1 MLRHIVSQHCCG
13 STKGEAVVVL
23 KNMDNDSVKPTDTA
37 VTGAVS
43 APCIKEP
50 ADVRSEQAEHAILSN
65 RLDRA
70 EAEAMRT
77 KDLLALADARV
88 KALEALVLE
97 LQAGGVASGPS
108 DRYRVRDLEAQL
120 RLAQSRATAA
130 QRSAEQSQLLTEAML
145 RSTSWRFS
153 TPVRAGGAAL
163 RKIGGSKVVANTMA
177 RRVVLHGAAYIRNR
191 PALKDGIVAVL
202 TRFPRIRARLIR
214 LAGFDAVQGMLAG
227 SPMPAVETVDRLTAR
242 GRRIHADLLAAKNA
256 RTR

>member
-1 MLRHIVSQHCCG
+1 
-13 STKGEAVVVL
+13 
-23 KNMDNDSVKPTDTA
+23 MDNESVKPTDVA
-37 VTGAVS
+37 VTGIMS
-43 APCIKEP
+43 APCVQEP

-65 RLDRA
+65 RLDLA

-77 KDLLALADARV
+77 KELLALADARV

-97 LQAGGVASGPS
+97 LQAGGAASGAAQ
-108 DRYRVRDLEAQL
+108 RYRVRDLEARL
-120 RLAQSRATAA
+120 RLAQGRAKAA
-130 QRSAEQSQLLTEAML
+130 EESAEQAQLLTAKML
-145 RSTSWRFS
+145 RSSSWRLS
-153 TPVRAGGAAL
+153 SPVRAGGVAL

-227 SPMPAVETVDRLTAR
+227 APMPAVETVDRLTAH